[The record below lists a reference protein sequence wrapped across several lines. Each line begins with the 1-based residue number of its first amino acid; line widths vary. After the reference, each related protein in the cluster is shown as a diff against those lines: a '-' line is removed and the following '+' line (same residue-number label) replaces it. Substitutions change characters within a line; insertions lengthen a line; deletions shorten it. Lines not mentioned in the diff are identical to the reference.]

1 MTAPAVFATGKEPS
15 MKIEYKFAGE
25 TVEIEVPDDWGSILI
40 DMDRQE
46 YNNNHK
52 ETRRHYHFEACEYEG
67 ENFAVEDAALAALF
81 EDENMLLKLPSA
93 IAELIPRQQR
103 LIRQVF
109 FDGKKYTEIAREEGL
124 DPSSV
129 RQATLRAIEKLKKLL
144 Q

>member
-1 MTAPAVFATGKEPS
+1 
-15 MKIEYKFAGE
+15 
-25 TVEIEVPDDWGSILI
+25 
-40 DMDRQE
+40 MDRQE
-46 YNNNHK
+46 SNNNHK

-67 ENFAVEDAALAALF
+67 EDFAAEDPALAALF
-81 EDENMLLKLPSA
+81 EDDDMLLKLPGA
-93 IAELIPRQQR
+93 IAELLPRQRR

-109 FDGKKYTEIAREEGL
+109 FDGMKYTEIALEEGI

>member
-1 MTAPAVFATGKEPS
+1 
-15 MKIEYKFAGE
+15 MKIEYKFADE
-25 TVEIEVPDDWGSILI
+25 TLEIEVSDEWGSILI
-40 DMDRQE
+40 DLDRQE

-67 ENFAVEDAALAALF
+67 EDFAVEDTALAALL
-81 EDENMLLKLPSA
+81 EDDDMLLKLSGA
-93 IAELIPRQQR
+93 IAELLPRQRR
-103 LIRQVF
+103 LIQQVF
-109 FDGKKYTEIAREEGL
+109 FDGMKYTEIAQEDGI

>member
-1 MTAPAVFATGKEPS
+1 
-15 MKIEYKFAGE
+15 MKIEYKFADE
-25 TVEIEVPDDWGSILI
+25 TMEIEVSDEWGSILI
-40 DMDRQE
+40 DLDRQE

-67 ENFAVEDAALAALF
+67 EDFAVEDTALAALF
-81 EDENMLLKLPSA
+81 EDDGMLQRLPSA
-93 IAELIPRQQR
+93 IAELLPRQRQ

-109 FDGKKYTEIAREEGL
+109 YEGMKYTEIAREEGL

-129 RQATLRAIEKLKKLL
+129 RQATLRAIERLKKLL

>member
-1 MTAPAVFATGKEPS
+1 
-15 MKIEYKFAGE
+15 MKIEYKFADE
-25 TVEIEVPDDWGSILI
+25 TVEIEVSDEWGSILI
-40 DMDRQE
+40 DLDRQE

-67 ENFAVEDAALAALF
+67 EDFAAEDPALSALF
-81 EDENMLLKLPSA
+81 EDDDILLKLPGA
-93 IAELIPRQQR
+93 IAELLPRQRR
-103 LIRQVF
+103 LLQQVF
-109 FDGKKYTEIAREEGL
+109 FDGMKYTEIAREDGI